1 MDARQ
6 GRTDEDTLNND
17 GSITVRNQFQV
28 SKNRSEATFG
38 Q

>member
-1 MDARQ
+1 MLWFV
-6 GRTDEDTLNND
+6 LNND